1 MVVST
6 LEERTSTRFF
16 FCLCVLVL
24 ARCVLYVYC
33 LGTQVCFA
41 RKVVQSTSPLANAA
55 ISGGGGP
62 FWWFQYGVLELLP
75 GLVFLLLLPP
85 KTIPPSPPSPPTAIS
100 PSLSVSL
107 SSPNLSRTGSGS
119 GSGGGGTTHDALS
132 STSTGRRTPPLYQT
146 ATMTGGGSGGP
157 TSYLL
162 RSESTGSSE
171 PHHPVTA
178 GRFVQPILAVAS
190 TPSPVQH
197 AAGSRGLIGGSGS
210 GVIPSSSSVVMT
222 TETSPLLAMTTGNIE
237 QHNRAT
243 APMAILPS

>member
-6 LEERTSTRFF
+6 LDKRSSTRFF
-16 FCLCVLVL
+16 LSLAFCVVCSILVL
-24 ARCVLYVYC
+24 SRNK
-33 LGTQVCFA
+33 VCFA

-85 KTIPPSPPSPPTAIS
+85 KTIPTSPPSPPTAVS

-119 GSGGGGTTHDALS
+119 GSGGGGTTNDALS

-162 RSESTGSSE
+162 RSDSQGSSE
-171 PHHPVTA
+171 QHHPVTA
-178 GRFVQPILAVAS
+178 GRFVQPILAVSS

-197 AAGSRGLIGGSGS
+197 AGSRGIIGGSGS

>member
-1 MVVST
+1 MDKRS
-6 LEERTSTRFF
+6 STRFF
-16 FCLCVLVL
+16 LSLAFCVVCSILVL
-24 ARCVLYVYC
+24 SRNK
-33 LGTQVCFA
+33 VCFA

-75 GLVFLLLLPP
+75 SLVFLLLLPP
-85 KTIPPSPPSPPTAIS
+85 KTIPPSPPSPPTAVS

-119 GSGGGGTTHDALS
+119 GSGGGTTNEALS

-162 RSESTGSSE
+162 RSDSTGSSE

-178 GRFVQPILAVAS
+178 GRFVQPILAVSS

-197 AAGSRGLIGGSGS
+197 AGSRGIIGGSGS
-210 GVIPSSSSVVMT
+210 GVIPS
-222 TETSPLLAMTTGNIE
+222 ETSPLLAMTTGNIE